1 MARAAGSRGGR
12 ADRFGAGGGASDP
25 SASRSVAN
33 ATTVSSARNSAER
46 HPGPAAE
53 AGAEEEWRSGAN
65 GERLS
70 VGAVRVGRGNMCSGE

>member
-1 MARAAGSRGGR
+1 MARAAWSRGRR
-12 ADRFGAGGGASDP
+12 AETCDAGGSAPDP

-53 AGAEEEWRSGAN
+53 AGAREEWWSGAN
-65 GERLS
+65 GGRFGI
-70 VGAVRVGRGNMCSGE
+70 GAVRVGWGNMCSRE